1 MSTLRVRQL
10 IEAMDSQKR
19 AELKKL
25 LPPNTRLPDFPAA
38 KVPSGIISALPKS
51 NAYSILGMAA
61 EEMLRLPS
69 TEIELDGLLSVLS
82 LYEPALN
89 ESKIRAS
96 VTTQPFLDC
105 LIETRKKL
113 EKVIR
118 PQDGEL
124 KFEEEVV
131 WDSVAGHPDMWN
143 KTQVFEVKCTG
154 ELNNP
159 MKKSSLWTSF
169 LFQLF
174 AYGSLKKD
182 ATDLYLV
189 LPLQK
194 EVIHYDV
201 RKWTERTA
209 FRDLLTNLSTH
220 TQTEGADNAYNAECL
235 CAEYKIGCHHHKEKS
250 IVETIRKLP
259 WVDRPYQIFL
269 SGPQN
274 SNMNVKDA
282 DLAEAYQILQK
293 SQQQVFIHSQ
303 YIINLC
309 STDKD
314 NWATKLLCKNLD
326 AAKAF
331 GSRGV
336 VVHVGKS
343 TTQPLEEAMK
353 KMRASLQ
360 EALTHASKECPL
372 LLETPAGQG
381 TELLTGREEFL
392 DFVDSFKDERLRAC
406 IDTCHVFAA
415 GHDPLQYIVTALK
428 RPGLV
433 KLIHFNDSLEPCGAC
448 KDRHAYVGSGHIGFD
463 TMSQIAELC
472 HTHNLPMVIE

>member
-25 LPPNTRLPDFPAA
+25 LPSATRLPEFPAA

-51 NAYSILGMAA
+51 DAYSILGRVA

-69 TEIELDGLLSVLS
+69 AQIELEGLLGALS
-82 LYEPALN
+82 FYEPSLN
-89 ESKIRAS
+89 ETKVRNS
-96 VTTQPFLDC
+96 VTTQPFLDS
-105 LIETRKKL
+105 LVETRKKL
-113 EKVIR
+113 EKVLR
-118 PQDGEL
+118 SDGEL
-124 KFEEEVV
+124 KFEEEVT
-131 WDSVAGHPDMWN
+131 WGSVAGHPDMWN

-159 MKKSSLWTSF
+159 LKKSALWTSF

-174 AYGSLKKD
+174 AYGSLMSEV
-182 ATDLYLV
+182 TDLYLV

-194 EVIHYDV
+194 EVIHYDI
-201 RKWTERTA
+201 RKWETRTA
-209 FRDLLTNLSTH
+209 FRTLLTDLSTH
-220 TQTEGADNAYNAECL
+220 TQTDGAINAVNAMSL
-235 CAEYKIGCHHHKEKS
+235 CAEYWIGSHIHKEKS
-250 IVETIRKLP
+250 ILATAKSIQ
-259 WVDRPYQIFL
+259 DRSKPYQIFL

-274 SNMNVKDA
+274 SRMSLDEKD
-282 DLAEAYQILQK
+282 LKEAKTYVDASGLQLF
-293 SQQQVFIHSQ
+293 VHSQ

-314 NWATKLLCKNLD
+314 NWATKLLFKNLD
-326 AAKAF
+326 GCRAF
-331 GSRGV
+331 GGKGV

-343 TTQPLEEAMK
+343 TSQPIPEALQ
-353 KMRASLQ
+353 KMRLNLQ
-360 EALTHASKECPL
+360 EALPYATKECPL

-392 DFVDSFKDERLRAC
+392 DFVESFKDERIRVC

-415 GHDPLQYIVTALK
+415 GHDPLAYIQEALK

-448 KDRHAYVGSGHIGFD
+448 KDRHAFIGTGHIGFE
-463 TMSQIAELC
+463 TMSQIADLC
-472 HTHNLPMVIE
+472 CSHNLPMVIE